1 MKKLLQLMLLLVTTF
16 SFGQATLLYHFP
28 FNNSLAATTGG
39 VSLTCNNPVFTSNGS
54 NPTGA
59 LRVNVDDNQTSRDL
73 NSVIGSLPLL
83 PQGSSARSIA
93 YKIKFNYLQTENNHC
108 VFMYGS
114 GSTSHAFGVQPTNTE
129 EIVNFWGLGYTATF
143 AGVSKQI
150 DVWYDIVITYDPA
163 TNYITYYLN
172 GSIYDIKVFYASAVN
187 TTGTNFAMGRTIASN
202 YGFGKFDIDD
212 LKIYSGV
219 LSESEV
225 AALAIPQSQPATL
238 IYHFPFNGNYDSVV
252 NTGAFACTNLPPF
265 VSNLTTPNSAISVNV
280 ANSNASRST
289 DSPTANLPLLPKGN
303 APRSFAFRINY
314 NNLGSEQSVFGY
326 GFNDYENNGFRYT
339 QTSNNTNITSFAY
352 GSGNTVSFLNPAGQ
366 GVWLNYIVTFDG
378 YFTRLYTEG
387 VQVGTALRQSNEAL
401 NTVVQTLVLGK
412 NYHNTGNG
420 FQSAENS
427 NGSFLLD
434 DLRIY
439 TGVLTNAEVLAL
451 NATLSNEKFSK
462 TNLTLSLYPNPANT
476 TLNIDSENELKSVEI
491 YSLLGQKMLSST
503 AKQLSISNLASGIYM
518 VRVEDENGAV
528 ATQKLVK
535 E

>member
-1 MKKLLQLMLLLVTTF
+1 MKKLLHIMMLLVATF

-28 FNNSLAATTGG
+28 FNNSLAATIGG

-114 GSTSHAFGVQPTNTE
+114 GATSQAFGVQPTNTE
-129 EIVNFWGLGYTATF
+129 DIVNFWGSGYTATF
-143 AGVSKQI
+143 AGLSKQI

-172 GSIYDIKVFYASAVN
+172 GSIYDIKVFYAAAVN

-265 VSNLTTPNSAISVNV
+265 ANNLTTPNSAISVNV

-289 DSPTANLPLLPKGN
+289 DSPTANLALLPKGN

-314 NNLGSEQSVFGY
+314 NDLGSEQSVFGY
-326 GFNDYENNGFRYT
+326 GFNDYNNNGFRYS
-339 QTSNNTNITSFAY
+339 QTSNNAIVSS
-352 GSGNTVSFLNPAGQ
+352 SGANNTVSFLTPSAQN
-366 GVWLNYIVTFDG
+366 VWNNYVVTFDG
-378 YFTRLYTEG
+378 YSTRVYSDG
-387 VQVGTALRQSNEAL
+387 VQVGSALRQSNQAL

-420 FQSAENS
+420 FQSAEGS

-439 TGVLTNAEVLAL
+439 TGVLTNAEISAL
-451 NATLSNEKFSK
+451 NVTLSNEKFSK
-462 TNLTLSLYPNPANT
+462 NSFSFNLYPNPANSL
-476 TLNIDSENELKSVEI
+476 LNIDIASEIKNVEI
-491 YSLLGQKMLSST
+491 YSLLGQKMFSST
-503 AKQLSISNLASGIYM
+503 QKQLNISNLASGIYM
-518 VRVEDENGAV
+518 LKVQDVNGTI
-528 ATQKLVK
+528 ATQKFVK
-535 E
+535 K